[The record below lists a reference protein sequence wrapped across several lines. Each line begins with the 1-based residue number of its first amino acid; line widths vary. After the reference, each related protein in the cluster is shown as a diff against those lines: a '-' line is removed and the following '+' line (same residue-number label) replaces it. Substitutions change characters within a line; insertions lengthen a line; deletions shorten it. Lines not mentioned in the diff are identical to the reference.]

1 MMFGRLLWKLLRGS
15 SGRLTVAMIGVIS
28 GAAVISALLNLELD
42 IGRKLSQEFRSLG
55 ANIVI
60 APKPSAQTGAGAAS
74 LLSGNQIASDE
85 IARGVA
91 AVNSPD
97 VAASAPYLYI
107 VAHVANVPVVIAGTW
122 LDQAPKLYPT
132 WKLDGDWV
140 ASREDISHCLVGGN
154 VARQFH
160 LALGS
165 QLDLAYVAENASCN
179 VAGIFDSGGAEDNQ
193 VFVNL
198 PVAQHLAGIPGAI
211 SLWQLSLGGG
221 SRGIAAYARRLA
233 TQFPNL
239 DFPNLDSPNID
250 IRPIP
255 QVTQAEGHLMGRI
268 RLLIVA
274 TIVLILVLTT
284 LCVLATMA
292 ALAMERRADV
302 GLMKALGGSISRVL
316 RLFLAEVGVLGAVG
330 GVLGCAVGLLLSRW
344 MGQRVFSAS
353 ISPRWEVFPLT
364 IILMI
369 AVALAGALPLRL
381 LGKIKPAVI
390 LRGD

>member
-1 MMFGRLLWKLLRGS
+1 MMFARLLWKLLRGS

-85 IARGVA
+85 IARGLA

-107 VAHVANVPVVIAGTW
+107 VAHVASVPVVVAGTW
-122 LDQAPKLYPT
+122 LDQTPKLDPT

-140 ASREDISHCLVGGN
+140 ASREDNSHCLVGGN

-165 QLDLAYVAENASCN
+165 QLALAYLAENASCT
-179 VAGIFDSGGAEDNQ
+179 VAAIFDSGGAEDNQ

-198 PVAQHLAGIPGAI
+198 PVAQHLAGIQGAI
-211 SLWQLSLGGG
+211 SLWQLSVGG
-221 SRGIAAYARRLA
+221 SSKAIAAYAQRLA
-233 TQFPNL
+233 TQFPGL
-239 DFPNLDSPNID
+239 DV
-250 IRPIP
+250 RPIP
-255 QVTQAEGHLMGRI
+255 QVSQAEGDLMGRI

-330 GVLGCAVGLLLSRW
+330 GVLGCAGGLLLSRW
-344 MGQRVFSAS
+344 MGQRVFSAA

-381 LGKIKPAVI
+381 LGRIRPAVI
-390 LRGD
+390 LRGE

>member
-1 MMFGRLLWKLLRGS
+1 MFARLLWKLLRGS
-15 SGRLTVAMIGVIS
+15 RGRLAVAMIGLIS

-60 APKPSAQTGAGAAS
+60 APKPSAQTGAGAAA

-85 IARGVA
+85 IARGLA

-107 VAHVANVPVVIAGTW
+107 VAHVANVPVVVAGTW
-122 LDQAPKLYPT
+122 LDQTPKLDPT
-132 WKLDGDWV
+132 WKLDGEWI
-140 ASREDISHCLVGGN
+140 ASRDDNQHCLVGRN
-154 VARQFH
+154 AARQFH

-165 QLDLAYVAENASCN
+165 QLDLAYLAENASCN
-179 VAGIFDSGGAEDNQ
+179 VAGLFDSGGAEDNQ

-198 PVAQHLAGIPGAI
+198 PVAQHLAGIQGAI
-211 SLWQLSLGGG
+211 SLWQLSVAG
-221 SRGIAAYARRLA
+221 SSQAIAKYAQRLQ
-233 TQFPNL
+233 TQFPSL
-239 DFPNLDSPNID
+239 DV
-250 IRPIP
+250 RPIP
-255 QVTQAEGHLMGRI
+255 QVTQAEGDLMGRI

-274 TIVLILVLTT
+274 TIVLILVLTA

-330 GVLGCAVGLLLSRW
+330 GLLGCALGLLLSRW
-344 MGQRVFSAS
+344 MGQRVFAAS

-381 LGKIKPAVI
+381 LGRIKPAVI
-390 LRGD
+390 LRGE

>member
-1 MMFGRLLWKLLRGS
+1 MFARLLWKLLRGS
-15 SGRLTVAMIGVIS
+15 RGRLAVAMIGLIS

-60 APKPSAQTGAGAAS
+60 APEPSAQTGAGAAA

-85 IARGVA
+85 IARGLA

-107 VAHVANVPVVIAGTW
+107 VAHVANVPVVVAGTW
-122 LDQAPKLYPT
+122 LDQTPKLDPT
-132 WKLDGDWV
+132 WKLDGEWI
-140 ASREDISHCLVGGN
+140 ASRDDNQHCLVGRN
-154 VARQFH
+154 AARQFH

-165 QLDLAYVAENASCN
+165 QLDLAYLAENASCN
-179 VAGIFDSGGAEDNQ
+179 VAGLFDSGGAEDNQ

-198 PVAQHLAGIPGAI
+198 PVAQHLAGIQGAI
-211 SLWQLSLGGG
+211 SLWQLSVAG
-221 SRGIAAYARRLA
+221 SSQAIAKYAQRLQ
-233 TQFPNL
+233 TQFPSL
-239 DFPNLDSPNID
+239 DV
-250 IRPIP
+250 RPIP
-255 QVTQAEGHLMGRI
+255 QVTQAEGDLMGRI

-274 TIVLILVLTT
+274 TIVLILVLTA

-330 GVLGCAVGLLLSRW
+330 GLLGCALGLLLSRW
-344 MGQRVFSAS
+344 MGQRVFAAS

-381 LGKIKPAVI
+381 LGRIKPAVI
-390 LRGD
+390 LRGE

>member
-1 MMFGRLLWKLLRGS
+1 MFARLLWKLLRGS

-85 IARGVA
+85 IARGLA

-107 VAHVANVPVVIAGTW
+107 VAHVASVPVVVAGTW
-122 LDQAPKLYPT
+122 LDQTPKLDPT

-140 ASREDISHCLVGGN
+140 ASREDNSRCLVGGN

-165 QLDLAYVAENASCN
+165 QLALAYLAENASCT
-179 VAGIFDSGGAEDNQ
+179 VAAIFDSGGAEDNQ

-198 PVAQHLAGIPGAI
+198 PVAQHLAGIQGAI
-211 SLWQLSLGGG
+211 SLWQLSVGG
-221 SRGIAAYARRLA
+221 SSKAIAAYAQRLA
-233 TQFPNL
+233 TQFPGL
-239 DFPNLDSPNID
+239 DV
-250 IRPIP
+250 RPIP
-255 QVTQAEGHLMGRI
+255 QVSQAEGDLMGRI

-330 GVLGCAVGLLLSRW
+330 GVLGCAGGLLLSRW
-344 MGQRVFSAS
+344 MGQRVFSAA

-381 LGKIKPAVI
+381 LGRIRPAVI

>member
-15 SGRLTVAMIGVIS
+15 RGRLTVAMIGVIS

-42 IGRKLSQEFRSLG
+42 IQSKLSQEFRSLG

-60 APKPSAQTGAGAAS
+60 APKLAAQSGAGAA
-74 LLSGNQIASDE
+74 LLTGDQIENDE
-85 IARGVA
+85 IVRGLA
-91 AVNSPD
+91 AVTSPE

-107 VAHVANVPVVIAGTW
+107 LAHVANVPVVVAGTW
-122 LDQAPKLYPT
+122 LDQTPKLDPT
-132 WKLDGDWV
+132 WRLDGDWV
-140 ASREDISHCLVGGN
+140 ASREDDSHCLLGRN

-160 LALGS
+160 LVLGS
-165 QLDLAYVAENASCN
+165 QLDLMYLAQNASCK
-179 VAGIFDSGGAEDNQ
+179 VAGIFDSGAAEDNQ

-198 PVAQHLAGIPGAI
+198 PVAQHLAGIQGAI
-211 SLWQLSLGGG
+211 SLWQLSVGG
-221 SRGIAAYARRLA
+221 SSQGIAEYAQRLGA
-233 TQFPNL
+233 QFPSLNV
-239 DFPNLDSPNID
+239 
-250 IRPIP
+250 RPIP
-255 QVTQAEGHLMGRI
+255 QVTQAEGELMGRI

-292 ALAMERRADV
+292 ALAMERRTDV

-330 GVLGCAVGLLLSRW
+330 GLVGCTLGLVLSRW
-344 MGQRVFSAS
+344 MGQQVFAAA
-353 ISPRWEVFPLT
+353 ISPRWEVFPAT
-364 IILMI
+364 IFLMV

-381 LGKIKPAVI
+381 LGSVKPAVI
-390 LRGD
+390 LRGE

>member
-1 MMFGRLLWKLLRGS
+1 MFARLLWKLLRGS
-15 SGRLTVAMIGVIS
+15 RGRLAVAMIGLIS

-74 LLSGNQIASDE
+74 LLSENPIESGE
-85 IARGVA
+85 IARGLA

-107 VAHVANVPVVIAGTW
+107 VAHLANVPVVVVGTW
-122 LDQAPKLYPT
+122 LDQTPKLDPT
-132 WKLDGDWV
+132 WKLDGEWI
-140 ASREDISHCLVGGN
+140 ASRDDNQHCLVGRN
-154 VARQFH
+154 AARQFH
-160 LALGS
+160 LASAS
-165 QLDLAYVAENASCN
+165 QLDLTYLAQNASCT
-179 VAGIFDSGGAEDNQ
+179 VAAVFDSGGAEDNQ
-193 VFVNL
+193 ILVNL
-198 PVAQHLAGIPGAI
+198 PVAQHLAGIQGAI
-211 SLWQLSLGGG
+211 SLWQLSVAG
-221 SRGIAAYARRLA
+221 SSQAIAKYAQRLQ
-233 TQFPNL
+233 TQFPSL
-239 DFPNLDSPNID
+239 DV
-250 IRPIP
+250 RPIP
-255 QVTQAEGHLMGRI
+255 QVTQAEGDLMGRI

-274 TIVLILVLTT
+274 TIVLILVLTA

-330 GVLGCAVGLLLSRW
+330 GLLGCALGLLLSRW
-344 MGQRVFSAS
+344 MGQRVFAAS

-381 LGKIKPAVI
+381 LGRIKPAVI
-390 LRGD
+390 LRGE

>member
-1 MMFGRLLWKLLRGS
+1 MMFARLLWKLLRGS
-15 SGRLTVAMIGVIS
+15 SGRLTVAMIAVIS
-28 GAAVISALLNLELD
+28 GAAVISALLNLQLD

-74 LLSGNQIASDE
+74 LLSGNQIASDQ
-85 IARGVA
+85 IARGLA

-107 VAHVANVPVVIAGTW
+107 VAHVANVPVVVAGTW
-122 LDQAPKLYPT
+122 LDQTPKLDPT
-132 WKLDGDWV
+132 WKLDGNWV
-140 ASREDISHCLVGGN
+140 ASREDNSHCLVGGN

-165 QLDLAYVAENASCN
+165 QLDLAYLAENATCN
-179 VAGIFDSGGAEDNQ
+179 VTGIFDSGGAEDNQ
-193 VFVNL
+193 IFVNL
-198 PVAQHLAGIPGAI
+198 PVAQHLAGIQGAI
-211 SLWQLSLGGG
+211 SLWQLSVGGG

-233 TQFPNL
+233 TQFPSL
-239 DFPNLDSPNID
+239 DFPNLDV
-250 IRPIP
+250 RPIP
-255 QVTQAEGHLMGRI
+255 QVTQAEGDLMGRI

-364 IILMI
+364 IFLMI

>member
-1 MMFGRLLWKLLRGS
+1 MFARLLWKLLRGS

-85 IARGVA
+85 MARGLA

-97 VAASAPYLYI
+97 VAASAPYLYV
-107 VAHVANVPVVIAGTW
+107 VAHVANVPVVVAGTW
-122 LDQAPKLYPT
+122 LDQTPKLDPT
-132 WKLDGDWV
+132 WKLDGNWV
-140 ASREDISHCLVGGN
+140 ASREDNSHCLVGGN

-160 LALGS
+160 LAPGS
-165 QLDLAYVAENASCN
+165 QLDLAYLAENATCN
-179 VAGIFDSGGAEDNQ
+179 VAGIFDSGAAEDNQ
-193 VFVNL
+193 IFVNL
-198 PVAQHLAGIPGAI
+198 PVAQHLAGIQGAI
-211 SLWQLSLGGG
+211 SLWQLSVGG
-221 SRGIAAYARRLA
+221 SSQTIAKYAQRLA

-239 DFPNLDSPNID
+239 DFPNIEV
-250 IRPIP
+250 RPIP
-255 QVTQAEGHLMGRI
+255 QVTHAEGDLMGRI

-274 TIVLILVLTT
+274 TIVLILVLTA

-344 MGQRVFSAS
+344 MGQRVFSAA

-364 IILMI
+364 ILLMV

>member
-85 IARGVA
+85 IARGLA

-107 VAHVANVPVVIAGTW
+107 VAHVANVPVVVAGTW
-122 LDQAPKLYPT
+122 LDQTPKLDPT
-132 WKLDGDWV
+132 SKLDGNWV
-140 ASREDISHCLVGGN
+140 ASREDNSHCLVGGN

-160 LALGS
+160 LARGS
-165 QLDLAYVAENASCN
+165 QLDLAYLTENASCK
-179 VAGIFDSGGAEDNQ
+179 VAGIFDSGAAEDNQ

-198 PVAQHLAGIPGAI
+198 PVAQHLAGIQGAI
-211 SLWQLSLGGG
+211 SLWQLSVGG
-221 SRGIAAYARRLA
+221 SSQAIAKYAQRLA

-239 DFPNLDSPNID
+239 DLPNID

-255 QVTQAEGHLMGRI
+255 QVTQAEGDLMGRI

-330 GVLGCAVGLLLSRW
+330 GVLGCALGLLLSRW

-364 IILMI
+364 IILMV

>member
-1 MMFGRLLWKLLRGS
+1 MFARLLWKLLRGS

-28 GAAVISALLNLELD
+28 GAAVISALLNLQLD

-74 LLSGNQIASDE
+74 LLSGNQSESDE
-85 IARGVA
+85 IARGLA

-107 VAHVANVPVVIAGTW
+107 VAHVANVPVVVAGTW
-122 LDQAPKLYPT
+122 LDQTPKLDPT

-140 ASREDISHCLVGGN
+140 ASREDNSHCLVGGN

-160 LALGS
+160 LALAS
-165 QLDLAYVAENASCN
+165 QLALAYLTENASCS

-198 PVAQHLAGIPGAI
+198 PLAQHLAGIQGAI
-211 SLWQLSLGGG
+211 SLWQLSVGG
-221 SRGIAAYARRLA
+221 SSQGIAKYAQRLA
-233 TQFPNL
+233 TQFPGL
-239 DFPNLDSPNID
+239 DV
-250 IRPIP
+250 RPVP
-255 QVTQAEGHLMGRI
+255 QVTQAEGDLMGRI

-274 TIVLILVLTT
+274 TIVLILVLTA

-344 MGQRVFSAS
+344 MGQRVFSAA

-364 IILMI
+364 IFLMI

>member
-1 MMFGRLLWKLLRGS
+1 MMFPRLLWKLLRGS

-28 GAAVISALLNLELD
+28 GAAVISALLNLQLD

-85 IARGVA
+85 IARGLA

-107 VAHVANVPVVIAGTW
+107 VAHVANVSVVVAGTW
-122 LDQAPKLYPT
+122 LDQTPKLDPT
-132 WKLDGDWV
+132 WKLDGNWV
-140 ASREDISHCLVGGN
+140 ASREDNSHCLVGGN

-160 LALGS
+160 LALGN
-165 QLDLAYVAENASCN
+165 QLDLAYLTENASCN

-198 PVAQHLAGIPGAI
+198 PVAQHLAGIQGAI
-211 SLWQLSLGGG
+211 GLWQLSVGGG

-239 DFPNLDSPNID
+239 DFPNID

-255 QVTQAEGHLMGRI
+255 QVTQAEGELMGRI

>member
-1 MMFGRLLWKLLRGS
+1 MFARLLWKLLRGS

-28 GAAVISALLNLELD
+28 GAAVISALLNLQLD
-42 IGRKLSQEFRSLG
+42 IGHKLSQEFRSLG

-74 LLSGNQIASDE
+74 LLSGNQIESDE
-85 IARGVA
+85 IARGLA
-91 AVNSPD
+91 AVASPD

-107 VAHVANVPVVIAGTW
+107 VAHVANVPVVVAGTW
-122 LDQAPKLYPT
+122 LDQTPKLDPT
-132 WKLDGDWV
+132 WKVDGNWV
-140 ASREDISHCLVGGN
+140 ASREADSEVNSHCLVGAN

-160 LALGS
+160 LAPGS
-165 QLDLAYVAENASCN
+165 QLDLAYLAENATCN
-179 VAGIFDSGGAEDNQ
+179 VAGIFDSGGSEDNQ

-198 PVAQHLAGIPGAI
+198 PVAQHLAGIQGAI
-211 SLWQLSLGGG
+211 SLWQLSVGG
-221 SRGIAAYARRLA
+221 SSHAIAKYAQSLA
-233 TQFPNL
+233 MQFPGL
-239 DFPNLDSPNID
+239 YV
-250 IRPIP
+250 RPIP
-255 QVTQAEGHLMGRI
+255 QVTRAEGDLMGRI

-364 IILMI
+364 IFLMI

>member
-1 MMFGRLLWKLLRGS
+1 MMFARLLWKLLRGS

-85 IARGVA
+85 IARGLA

-107 VAHVANVPVVIAGTW
+107 VAHVASVPVVVAGTW
-122 LDQAPKLYPT
+122 LDQTPKLDPT

-140 ASREDISHCLVGGN
+140 ASREDNSRCLVGGN

-165 QLDLAYVAENASCN
+165 QLALAYLAENASCT
-179 VAGIFDSGGAEDNQ
+179 VAAIFDSGGAEDNQ

-198 PVAQHLAGIPGAI
+198 PVAQHLAGIQGAI
-211 SLWQLSLGGG
+211 SLWQLSVGG
-221 SRGIAAYARRLA
+221 SSKAIAAYAQRLA
-233 TQFPNL
+233 TQFPGL
-239 DFPNLDSPNID
+239 DV
-250 IRPIP
+250 RPIP
-255 QVTQAEGHLMGRI
+255 QVSQAEGDLMGRI

-330 GVLGCAVGLLLSRW
+330 GVLGCAGGLLLSRW
-344 MGQRVFSAS
+344 MGQRVFSAA

-381 LGKIKPAVI
+381 LGRIRPAVI

>member
-1 MMFGRLLWKLLRGS
+1 MFARLLWKLLRGS

-28 GAAVISALLNLELD
+28 GAAVISALLNLQLD
-42 IGRKLSQEFRSLG
+42 IGRKLSQEFRLLG

-60 APKPSAQTGAGAAS
+60 APKPSAQTGAGAAP

-85 IARGVA
+85 LARGLA
-91 AVNSPD
+91 TVNSPD

-107 VAHVANVPVVIAGTW
+107 VAHVANVPVVVAGTW
-122 LDQAPKLYPT
+122 LDQTPKLDPT

-140 ASREDISHCLVGGN
+140 ASREVGSEVNSHCLVGAN

-160 LALGS
+160 LAPGS
-165 QLDLAYVAENASCN
+165 QLDLAYLTENATCN
-179 VAGIFDSGGAEDNQ
+179 VTGIFDSGGAEDNQ
-193 VFVNL
+193 IFVNL
-198 PVAQHLAGIPGAI
+198 PVAQHLAGIQGAI
-211 SLWQLSLGGG
+211 SLWQLSVGGG

-233 TQFPNL
+233 TQFPSL
-239 DFPNLDSPNID
+239 DFPNLDV
-250 IRPIP
+250 RPIP
-255 QVTQAEGHLMGRI
+255 QVTQAEGDLMGRI

>member
-1 MMFGRLLWKLLRGS
+1 MMFARLLWKLLRGS

-60 APKPSAQTGAGAAS
+60 APKPSAQTGAGAAL
-74 LLSGNQIASDE
+74 LLSENPIASGE
-85 IARGVA
+85 LARGLA

-97 VAASAPYLYI
+97 VAASAPYLYV
-107 VAHVANVPVVIAGTW
+107 VAHVANVPVVVAGTW
-122 LDQAPKLYPT
+122 LDQTPKLDPT
-132 WKLDGDWV
+132 WKLDGNWV
-140 ASREDISHCLVGGN
+140 ASREDNSHCLVGGN

-160 LALGS
+160 LAPGS
-165 QLDLAYVAENASCN
+165 QLDLAYLAETASCN
-179 VAGIFDSGGAEDNQ
+179 VAGIFDSGAAEDNQ

-198 PVAQHLAGIPGAI
+198 PVAQHLAGIQGAI
-211 SLWQLSLGGG
+211 SLWQLSVGGG
-221 SRGIAAYARRLA
+221 SRGIAAYAQRLA

-239 DFPNLDSPNID
+239 DVPNFDV
-250 IRPIP
+250 RPIP
-255 QVTQAEGHLMGRI
+255 QVTQAEGDLMGRI

-344 MGQRVFSAS
+344 MGQRVFSAA

-364 IILMI
+364 IFLMI
-369 AVALAGALPLRL
+369 GVALAGALPLRL
-381 LGKIKPAVI
+381 LGKVKPAVI
-390 LRGD
+390 LRGE

>member
-1 MMFGRLLWKLLRGS
+1 MFARLLWKLLRGS

-60 APKPSAQTGAGAAS
+60 APKPSAQTGAGAAL
-74 LLSGNQIASDE
+74 LLSENPIASGE
-85 IARGVA
+85 LARGLA

-97 VAASAPYLYI
+97 VAASAPYLYV
-107 VAHVANVPVVIAGTW
+107 VAHVANVPVVVAGTW
-122 LDQAPKLYPT
+122 LDQTPKLDPT
-132 WKLDGDWV
+132 WKLDGNWV
-140 ASREDISHCLVGGN
+140 ASREDNSHCLVGGN

-160 LALGS
+160 LAPGS
-165 QLDLAYVAENASCN
+165 QLDLAYLAETASCN
-179 VAGIFDSGGAEDNQ
+179 VAGIFDSGAAEDNQ

-198 PVAQHLAGIPGAI
+198 PVAQHLAGIQGAI
-211 SLWQLSLGGG
+211 SLWQLSVGGG
-221 SRGIAAYARRLA
+221 SRGIAAYAQRLA

-239 DFPNLDSPNID
+239 DVPNFDV
-250 IRPIP
+250 RPIP
-255 QVTQAEGHLMGRI
+255 QVTQAEGDLMGRI

-344 MGQRVFSAS
+344 MGQRVFSAA

-364 IILMI
+364 IFLMI
-369 AVALAGALPLRL
+369 GVALAGALPLRL
-381 LGKIKPAVI
+381 LGKVKPAVI
-390 LRGD
+390 LRGE